1 MTTSAGIKGSHPT
14 GKVVNTLAC
23 LGVSKRYRTVQTW
36 SERIVKYTSLYEVAI
51 LMRRVVGDSLQKLC
65 EQAAVEQDS
74 NKLMQLIEEINR
86 VLEKQQLKNGGG
98 AGREGVA

>member
-1 MTTSAGIKGSHPT
+1 
-14 GKVVNTLAC
+14 
-23 LGVSKRYRTVQTW
+23 
-36 SERIVKYTSLYEVAI
+36 VKYTSLYEVAI